1 MKAILNSLG
10 EPLQEVIRYDE
21 AHKKAGQPIILNAME
36 QKLCNFLQR
45 EFDNK
50 FKNTLGYEINITTLT
65 TIMKKVSE
73 QKFFSCPPADYMAI
87 RVGEGAWSSN
97 LVTYRSFQLG
107 DDFATGILNTGL
119 NNARMAS
126 ADAGVDS
133 LPINV
138 YDWAKEITWTI
149 IDLQKAAKAGNWDLI
164 TSKER
169 SRKTNW
175 DLGIQAVAF
184 LGLAGNSN
192 VLGLFNQPGITT
204 DTATITKPLNSM
216 TPAELSAFAAQVLN
230 LYRANCARTAMPSN
244 FTIPESDYLGLA
256 TPTSDVFPI
265 LSKLDLLQNTF
276 RSMTMNKN
284 FKLLPCAYGDSA
296 YNTFGKQCYALYN
309 NDEESLRMNVPVDYT
324 NTLANSINNFSFQ
337 NAAFGEFTG
346 VLAIRPAELYYFKY

>member
-1 MKAILNSLG
+1 METIFNALG

-21 AHKKAGQPIILNAME
+21 GHKKAGKPIILNQME
-36 QKLCNFLQR
+36 QRLCNILQR

-50 FKNTLGYEINITTLT
+50 FKNSLGYEINITTLT

-73 QKFFSCPPADYMAI
+73 QKFFHIAPADYIPI

-107 DDFATGILNTGL
+107 DDFATGLLNTGL
-119 NNARMAS
+119 NNSRMAS

-138 YDWAKEITWTI
+138 YDWAKEIMWTI
-149 IDLQKAAKAGNWDLI
+149 IDLNKAAKAGNWDLI

-175 DLGIQAVAF
+175 DLGIQKIAF
-184 LGLAGNSN
+184 LGLSGNSN
-192 VLGLFNQPGITT
+192 VLGLFNQSGITT
-204 DTATITKPLNSM
+204 DTNTLKAPISGLSS
-216 TPAELSAFAAQVLN
+216 ADLSAFAAAVLN
-230 LYRANCARTAMPSN
+230 VYRANCQRTAMPTN

-256 TPTSDVFPI
+256 TPTSDTFPI
-265 LSKLDLLQNTF
+265 LSRLDLLQNTF
-276 RSMTMNKN
+276 RSMTGKKD
-284 FKLLPCAYGDSA
+284 FKILPCAYGDKA
-296 YNTFGKQCYALYN
+296 YSGASVQYYALYN
-309 NDEESLRMNVPVDYT
+309 ADEESLRMNIPVDYT

-346 VLAIRPAELYYFKY
+346 VLAIRPQELYYFQF